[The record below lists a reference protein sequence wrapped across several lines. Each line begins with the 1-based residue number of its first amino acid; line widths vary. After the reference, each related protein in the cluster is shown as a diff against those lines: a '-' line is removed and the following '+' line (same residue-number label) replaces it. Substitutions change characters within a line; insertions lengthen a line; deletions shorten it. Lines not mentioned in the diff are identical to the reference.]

1 MAAINLGLRGD
12 AATFAYTERVKNNG
26 RDPIWE
32 QFRLKFIEK
41 YENHQVRGDLLRHKL
56 RALRFYGPHRM
67 TEYCE
72 QYRHIESQIHDM
84 AFLDRENQ
92 RQRRCF
98 AYQELRLVTFG
109 GYGSGIQSRK
119 AIGGE
124 LPTNGMLQSSHLSTR
139 FLKFGKS
146 RPSGPSPR
154 QLPPQLRQRMIR
166 IRKTILIS
174 FNRNSSTR
182 RISCR

>member
-1 MAAINLGLRGD
+1 MERTFWHGSMQLKLFLLANIKEHKKMAAINLGLRGD

-92 RQRRCF
+92 R
-98 AYQELRLVTFG
+98 
-109 GYGSGIQSRK
+109 
-119 AIGGE
+119 
-124 LPTNGMLQSSHLSTR
+124 
-139 FLKFGKS
+139 
-146 RPSGPSPR
+146 
-154 QLPPQLRQRMIR
+154 
-166 IRKTILIS
+166 
-174 FNRNSSTR
+174 
-182 RISCR
+182 